1 MRFIIKKHFYRKYMK
16 IAQSNNS
23 EIVLT
28 DLANED
34 IDFIIEMLEFYEFK
48 RRRHGNEN
56 SSED

>member
-1 MRFIIKKHFYRKYMK
+1 MK

>member
-1 MRFIIKKHFYRKYMK
+1 MK
-16 IAQSNNS
+16 IVQSNNS